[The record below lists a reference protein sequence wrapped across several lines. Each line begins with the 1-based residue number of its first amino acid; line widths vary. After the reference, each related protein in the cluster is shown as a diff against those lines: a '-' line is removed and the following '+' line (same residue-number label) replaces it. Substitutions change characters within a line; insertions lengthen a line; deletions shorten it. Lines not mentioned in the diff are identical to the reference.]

1 MSEETVDKT
10 QIKFPWLDR
19 KYHIIQ
25 ILDSSGCID
34 IGDLIESATN
44 MLKEKEAQCK
54 NIYYLALGI
63 TRDDKLAEGFTMGW
77 LVKTIKDA
85 TEKASGEKWKI
96 EHDTE
101 DISIDE
107 YRNRMADELNK
118 IAEEIRNSKG
128 DLEKFPILKV
138 CNGNNLFE

>member
-25 ILDSSGCID
+25 ISDSSGCID

-85 TEKASGEKWKI
+85 TEKVSGEKWKI

-128 DLEKFPILKV
+128 DLEKIPILKV
-138 CNGNNLFE
+138 YNGDNLFE